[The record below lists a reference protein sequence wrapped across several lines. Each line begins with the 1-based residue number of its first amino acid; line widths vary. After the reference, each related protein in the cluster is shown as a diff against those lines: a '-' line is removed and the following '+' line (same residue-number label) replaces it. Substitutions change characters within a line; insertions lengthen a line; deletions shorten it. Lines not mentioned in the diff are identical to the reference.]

1 MGRSQTFDT
10 AEVVRAAR
18 EVFWARG
25 YEQASLPE
33 LEAAT
38 GLNRSSIYHAFGSK
52 RGLFDAAVESYLN
65 EVIRPRLRPLTG
77 AEVAR
82 DALLRTD
89 SLPAAN
95 GCLLVNTAS
104 SPIAHDEAVAET
116 VRAYAAELRAAVTAG
131 IRAHLPEAPASK
143 LQTLADVC
151 TSNVISALALVRIS
165 PEDAVRSLD
174 ATRALISTH

>member
-1 MGRSQTFDT
+1 
-10 AEVVRAAR
+10 
-18 EVFWARG
+18 
-25 YEQASLPE
+25 
-33 LEAAT
+33 
-38 GLNRSSIYHAFGSK
+38 
-52 RGLFDAAVESYLN
+52 
-65 EVIRPRLRPLTG
+65 
-77 AEVAR
+77 
-82 DALLRTD
+82 
-89 SLPAAN
+89 
-95 GCLLVNTAS
+95 
-104 SPIAHDEAVAET
+104 VAET